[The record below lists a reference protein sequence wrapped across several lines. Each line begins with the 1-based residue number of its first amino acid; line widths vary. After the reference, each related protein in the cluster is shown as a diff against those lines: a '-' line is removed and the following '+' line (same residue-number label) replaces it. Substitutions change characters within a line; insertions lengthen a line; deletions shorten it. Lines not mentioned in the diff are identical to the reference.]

1 MSKSLS
7 LEKKTAPESIKLE
20 KDRVHELVPGRKV
33 LPSWYRWELLVILFL
48 AYFFHQSDRAIYGVV
63 AHSIQ
68 DEFQISDNVLYA
80 TRTVM
85 FTLMALVVPLAG
97 YVGDR
102 FNKRNLLIGCLFC
115 WSVATICTGA
125 VSGVVGMIVFNSIG
139 VSVAE
144 AFYGPAATS
153 LIAAYHKETRSIALS
168 VHQTAVYL
176 SVIFCGGIAGL
187 ISHHFGWRATF
198 YAFGGVSILIGIIL
212 LFRLKDPAKVQLS
225 DGSVI
230 ETPAAQEKPSVIEF
244 LHMIF
249 GNRSA
254 LLLTVGF
261 TAIVFV
267 NNAYLNIVSKFLQ
280 EKFGLSEA
288 SAGWNGMFWHHVA
301 AFGFIY
307 VGGLLSDKIARR
319 YPTFRPKQQ
328 FLAMAIGAPVVA
340 CIGVAQSLT
349 AVYALFFLLGVCRG
363 FYECN
368 THASVFETVPVKYR
382 STTVGFMIM
391 FAFIIGAW
399 SAQLVGLLKDRFG
412 VEDGYRYG
420 FMMLGAAWVI
430 GAICVGIAA
439 FGTFAK
445 DRQKRI
451 DAEANAA

>member
-1 MSKSLS
+1 MS
-7 LEKKTAPESIKLE
+7 APTEA
-20 KDRVHELVPGRKV
+20 PQRKV
-33 LPSWYRWELLVILFL
+33 LPSWYRWELLAILFL

-63 AHSIQ
+63 ANSIK
-68 DEFQISDNVLYA
+68 DEFQISDNVLYM

-85 FTLMALVVPLAG
+85 FTLMALIVPLAG
-97 YVGDR
+97 YVGDM
-102 FNKRNLLIGCLFC
+102 FNKRKLLIGCLFA
-115 WSVATICTGA
+115 WSIATICTGS

-153 LIAAYHKETRSIALS
+153 LIASYHKETRSVALS

-176 SVIFCGGIAGL
+176 SVIFCGGVAGY
-187 ISHHFGWRATF
+187 ISEHHGWRCTF
-198 YAFGGVSILIGIIL
+198 WGFGGVSILIGIL
-212 LFRLKDPAKVQLS
+212 LLCRLKDPAKVQLS
-225 DGSVI
+225 DGSEI
-230 ETPAAQEKPSVIEF
+230 ETVSPQEKPRVGEF
-244 LHMIF
+244 LSMIF
-249 GNRSA
+249 SNKSA

-280 EKFGLSEA
+280 EKFNLSET

-301 AFGFIY
+301 AFAFIY
-307 VGGLLSDKIARR
+307 VGGILSDKVARK

-328 FLAMAIGAPVVA
+328 FVAMAIGAPVVA
-340 CIGVAQSLT
+340 CIGMAHSLA
-349 AVYALFFLLGVCRG
+349 AVYALFFLMGVCRG

-399 SAQLVGLLKDRFG
+399 SAQLVGILKDRYG
-412 VEDGYRYG
+412 VEQGYRYG
-420 FMMLGAAWVI
+420 FIMLACAWVI
-430 GAICVGIAA
+430 GAICVGVAA
-439 FGTFAK
+439 FGPFAK

-451 DAEANAA
+451 DAETTAA